1 MAVDKNLFLYN
12 LSIVSIMKNEGPYAK
27 EWIDYHLLA
36 GVEHFFLYDNDST
49 DNMKEVLQPYID
61 AGIIT
66 YIFYPGK
73 SRQMEAYIDAVH
85 NFRFLSRFIA
95 FIDADEF
102 IFPQNNKTVVEV
114 LDEIFDKNPDAAGLG
129 VNIFNF
135 GSNYQ
140 EKADYS
146 KGLLERFTRR
156 SATDLTPPDWKGN
169 PGGTASVSTIANPR
183 KIKVFHVPHCAQ
195 YFEGCNAIN
204 ENGGIVQGY
213 FNNPPTVDK
222 IVMNHYSTKS
232 REEYIIKVRRGNA
245 DHYKSLLD
253 EKNFTHDTGNEV
265 FDDSILKYRAYRMT
279 ETGGKVGRPINYQQI
294 YSALMWHLS
303 PTFSKNVPPEIFAG
317 KMETF
322 LTCRKVAE
330 VLRERVLDET
340 TGKFFE
346 ETALNAIHKTLS
358 TALTLPD
365 LRLLISELPKILQL
379 DYPAVEEI
387 LKTCINVIPQ
397 MMHIFRINNIWGEFT
412 ELEYLL
418 NMLKLLDSYES
429 A

>member
-1 MAVDKNLFLYN
+1 
-12 LSIVSIMKNEGPYAK
+12 MKNEGPYVQ
-27 EWIDYHLLA
+27 EWLDYHLLA
-36 GVEHFFLYDNDST
+36 GVNHFYIYDHEST
-49 DNMKEVLQPYID
+49 DNFKQILQPYID
-61 AGIIT
+61 AGIVT
-66 YIFYPGK
+66 YTFFPGQC
-73 SRQMEAYIDAVH
+73 SQMAAYIDAVH
-85 NFRFLSRFIA
+85 RFRFLSRYMA
-95 FIDADEF
+95 FVDSDEF
-102 IFPQNNKTVVEV
+102 IFPQNNKTIVEV

-140 EKADYS
+140 EKANYS
-146 KGLLERFTRR
+146 TGLLERFTRR
-156 SATDLTPPDWKGN
+156 SATDWIPVAWNGN
-169 PGGTASVSTIANPR
+169 PGGTATISSIANPR
-183 KIKVFHVPHCAQ
+183 KVKVFHQPHSPQ
-195 YFEGCNAIN
+195 YFETCQPIN
-204 ENGGIVQGY
+204 SNGDFIQGH

-265 FDDSILKYRAYRMT
+265 FDDSILKYRAFRMT

-322 LTCRKVAE
+322 LTCRKIAE

-358 TALTLPD
+358 TAVTLPD

-387 LKTCINVIPQ
+387 RKTCINVIPQ
-397 MMHIFRINNIWGEFT
+397 MMHLFRINNIWREFT
-412 ELEYLL
+412 ELEYLM
-418 NMLKLLDSYES
+418 NMLKLFDKNNP